1 MVIIEYDNEFEKK
14 IKKIRNHADKIKIK
28 KQIAKIIANPDVG
41 KPMRY
46 SRKGTREV
54 YIIPFRVSYI
64 FFQDGNKV
72 VFLDM
77 YHKDEQ

>member
-1 MVIIEYDNEFEKK
+1 MVNVLPSEDFKKAFAK
-14 IKKIRNHADKIKIK
+14 IKHGELRKRILAHVEKIG
-28 KQIAKIIANPDVG
+28 ANPDVG

-54 YIIPFRVSYI
+54 YIEPYRLAYI
-64 FFQDGNKV
+64 YEKDT
-72 VFLDM
+72 VFLLLL